1 MKIQKNLTAPKMKE
15 TKKSLGE
22 VYEGYYKP
30 IKTEQKFF

>member
-1 MKIQKNLTAPKMKE
+1 MKIQKNLTVPKMKE

-22 VYEGYYKP
+22 VCEGYCKP